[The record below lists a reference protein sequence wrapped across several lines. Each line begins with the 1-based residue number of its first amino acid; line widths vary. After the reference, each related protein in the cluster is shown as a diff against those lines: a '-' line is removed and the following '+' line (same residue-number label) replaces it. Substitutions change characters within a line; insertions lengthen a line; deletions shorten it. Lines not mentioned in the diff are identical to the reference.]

1 MVELEIDGKTV
12 EVPEGSMVIQ
22 AAHKVDTY
30 VPHFC
35 YHKKLSIAANCRM
48 CLVDVEKMPKA
59 VPACAT
65 PVSQG
70 MVVRTKS
77 EKAIKGQQSVME
89 FLLIN
94 HPLDCPICDQG
105 GECQL
110 QDLAVGYGKSS
121 SRYSE
126 EKRVVFHKN
135 VGPLISMEEMTRCIH
150 CTRCVRFGQEVAGV
164 MELGML
170 NRGEHSEI
178 TTFVGKTVD
187 SELSGNM
194 IDLCPVG
201 ALTSKPFRYSARTWE
216 LSRRKSVSPHD
227 SVGANLVVQVKN
239 NRVMRVLPFENEA
252 INECW
257 ISDKDRFSYEA
268 LNSEERLTTPM
279 VKQGGQWVETDW
291 QTALEYVVKGFNGI
305 KADHG
310 ADAIA
315 ALGSAHSTVEE
326 LFLLKQLAQAVG
338 TPNIDFRLRQADFS
352 APVNG
357 TPWLGVKI
365 ADLSL
370 VDSAFVVGTSSLR
383 RDHPLFAARLRQASK
398 GGAKLTLLQASSDNS
413 LIPKAQV
420 IAAAPSAWLDE
431 LAGIAAAV
439 SEARGVALPEAFA
452 GIEASNAAKKVAAS
466 LAAGEKRVVL
476 IGNAA
481 VQHPEFARIHA
492 AAQWIAEAT
501 GATLGFLTEAANTVG
516 AHLVGALPGSGGLNA
531 REAFEQPRKGYVLMN
546 VEPEFDT
553 ANPAQALAALNQAEM
568 VVVMSPF
575 RTGTDYADVLLPI
588 APFTETA
595 GTFVNAEGTVQS
607 FNGVVRPL
615 GDARPAWKVLRVL
628 GSLLGASGF
637 EYDTAEEVRA
647 AALGD
652 ADLTPRLSNKTA
664 STVARSNGSAAKAA
678 NGSFERIA
686 DVPIYHADPLVRRAG
701 SLHLTQAARN
711 ANTIGLP
718 AGLFD
723 KLGLKDGDAV
733 RVRQGERSVQVPAVR
748 DANLAETVVRVS
760 AATPAGAAL
769 GSLFGELLVEKA

>member
-1 MVELEIDGKTV
+1 MVELEIDGKKV

-22 AAHKVDTY
+22 AAHKADTY
-30 VPHFC
+30 IPHFC
-35 YHKKLSIAANCRM
+35 YHKKLSVAANCRM
-48 CLVDVEKMPKA
+48 CLVEVEKMPKA

-65 PVSQG
+65 PVSAG
-70 MVVRTKS
+70 MIVRTQS
-77 EKAIKGQQSVME
+77 DKAVKAQQSVME

-135 VGPLISMEEMTRCIH
+135 VGPLISMEEMSRCIH
-150 CTRCVRFGQEVAGV
+150 CTRCVRFGQEIAGV
-164 MELGML
+164 MEFGML
-170 NRGEHSEI
+170 GRGEHSEI

-187 SELSGNM
+187 SEMSGNM

-257 ISDKDRFSYEA
+257 ISDKDRFSYEG
-268 LNSEERLTTPM
+268 LNSEERLTKPM
-279 VKQGGQWVETDW
+279 LKQGGQWIETDW
-291 QTALEYVVKGFNGI
+291 QTALEYVAKGLKGI
-305 KADHG
+305 AADHG
-310 ADAIA
+310 AN
-315 ALGSAHSTVEE
+315 ALAMLASAHSTAEE
-326 LFLLKQLAQAVG
+326 LFLVKQLANELK
-338 TPNIDFRLRQADFS
+338 TPNVDFRLRQQDFS
-352 APVNG
+352 APVQG
-357 TPWLGVKI
+357 APWLGMPI
-365 ADLSL
+365 ADLSN
-370 VDSAFVVGTSSLR
+370 VDAAFVVGSFLR
-383 RDHPLFAARLRQASK
+383 RDHPLFASRLRQAAK
-398 GGAKLTLLQASSDNS
+398 NGAKLHVLHATGDDS
-413 LIPKAQV
+413 LIPTAQRIV
-420 IAAAPSAWLDE
+420 AAPSAWLDE

-439 SEARGVALPEAFA
+439 AQLRGVALPDALA
-452 GIEASNAAKKVAAS
+452 GVTASPAAQAVAQS
-466 LAAGEKRVVL
+466 LANGERRAVL
-476 IGNAA
+476 LGNVA
-481 VQHPEFARIHA
+481 VRHPQFAKLHA
-492 AAQWIAEAT
+492 VAQWIADNT
-501 GATLGFLTEAANTVG
+501 GATFGFLTEAANTVG
-516 AHLVGALPGSGGLNA
+516 AHVVGALPGEGGLNA
-531 REAFEQPRKGYVLMN
+531 REAFEQPRKGYVLLN

-553 ANPAQALAALNQAEM
+553 ADPAQALAALNQAEM

-575 RTGTDYADVLLPI
+575 KHGLDYADVLLPV

-615 GDARPAWKVLRVL
+615 GDTRPAWKVLRVL
-628 GSLLGASGF
+628 GSLLGLPNF
-637 EYDTAEEVRA
+637 EYETAEEVRL

-652 ADLTPRLSNKTA
+652 AGVAGRLSNQTSIA
-664 STVARSNGSAAKAA
+664 PARAAANAA
-678 NGSFERIA
+678 NGGFERLA
-686 DVPIYHADPLVRRAG
+686 DVPIYHADALVRRAG
-701 SLHLTQAARN
+701 ALHLTAAAKAAN
-711 ANTIGLP
+711 AAALP
-718 AGLFD
+718 AALFD
-723 KLGLKDGDAV
+723 KLGLKEGDAV
-733 RVRQGERSVQVPAVR
+733 RVRQGERAVQLPAVR

-769 GSLFGELLVEKA
+769 GSLSGELVVEKA